1 MLYKLFKIVNSKMKF
16 VLLKIIIVI
25 VLLLSAF
32 SENIFPQEIKEEVR
46 EIITNTFNKDV
57 QYVYEK
63 YIIPDSLKTKVENT
77 TQQKFFSE
85 SVYILK
91 IFDEEILSGVALLDN
106 VYGKEMPITFIV
118 IFNDSGKI
126 IRADIV
132 KYREPYGGAVQN
144 ENWTAQFKKKESNS
158 GFKVGNDIDGITGA
172 TISVKSVTKGIY
184 KLSLLYKEIKESL
197 WNSSYTDLINR

>member
-1 MLYKLFKIVNSKMKF
+1 MKF
-16 VLLKIIIVI
+16 VLLKMIIVI

>member
-1 MLYKLFKIVNSKMKF
+1 MKF

-106 VYGKEMPITFIV
+106 VYGKEMPITFLV
-118 IFNDSGKI
+118 IFEDSGKI
-126 IRADIV
+126 ILADIV

-144 ENWTAQFKKKESNS
+144 ENWTEQFKKKESNS
-158 GFKVGNDIDGITGA
+158 GFSVGDDIDGITGA

>member
-1 MLYKLFKIVNSKMKF
+1 MKF

-57 QYVYEK
+57 QYDYEK

-106 VYGKEMPITFIV
+106 VYGKDMPITFLV
-118 IFNDSGKI
+118 IFEDSGKI
-126 IRADIV
+126 ILADIV
-132 KYREPYGGAVQN
+132 KYREPYGAAVQN
-144 ENWTAQFKKKESNS
+144 KNWTAQFKKKESNS
-158 GFKVGNDIDGITGA
+158 GFSVGDDIDGITGA

>member
-1 MLYKLFKIVNSKMKF
+1 MKYKLSKVFIAATLTVFTFSGKIN
-16 VLLKIIIVI
+16 
-25 VLLLSAF
+25 
-32 SENIFPQEIKEEVR
+32 PQEIKEEVR